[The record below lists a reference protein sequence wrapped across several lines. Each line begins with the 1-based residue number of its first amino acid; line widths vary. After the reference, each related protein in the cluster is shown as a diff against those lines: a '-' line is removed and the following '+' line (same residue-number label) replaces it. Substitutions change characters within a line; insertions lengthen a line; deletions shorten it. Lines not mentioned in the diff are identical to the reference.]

1 VGEGL
6 GGGAGEPWR
15 GRGGVGRRKKV
26 GEEGGWMDKVEG
38 SSIWGVHLGS
48 DGAKIRVRRPSKL
61 HE

>member
-15 GRGGVGRRKKV
+15 GWGGVGRRKKV

-38 SSIWGVHLGS
+38 V
-48 DGAKIRVRRPSKL
+48 
-61 HE
+61 

>member
-6 GGGAGEPWR
+6 GGWAGEPWR

-38 SSIWGVHLGS
+38 FDLG
-48 DGAKIRVRRPSKL
+48 RPSRIGRCKNSCEEAL
-61 HE
+61 